1 MKDLL
6 RPGELRELA
15 GDRSYARGESYFSG
29 GLVRS
34 LTQYGQRLSAVV
46 IGTRRYKASIWVA
59 DGVSREGDALRGDD
73 GVRKDED
80 WDNDDDLC
88 EVDEW
93 DEDGDEDDDLYEDD
107 EEDEERE
114 DGGLRYICSC
124 PAGGFCKHLVAVALA
139 FKAGKADVLD
149 DGGGDDDESDAPTG
163 VRMLTD
169 AGKLVGEG
177 KAAGKTAG
185 KAAGKGG
192 KSAAASKAKSK
203 TRTPDL
209 QTHLMAQPK
218 ERLVTWVL
226 ERAALDGA
234 FLERLR
240 LDAAAANPAGVDMAD
255 FRRRID
261 KAFDFP
267 DGYAPDGDDDY
278 DGYGGGYD
286 EDRTVPMERIE
297 PVLKALEKV
306 LAQGHATAIAS
317 LAEYAVVEFEKVAT
331 RLGYDPD
338 GAASIGKLFCVLHVQ
353 ALRAQTAKPD
363 PQMLADWVFN
373 RALAAAPS
381 YGDFPWEEYRSLLG
395 EAGMKRLRSRVESA
409 WAKVPAKTKDQRRY
423 DDDSGE
429 RHFLKDAMI
438 AFAQADGDVDARA
451 TIEQKDLSSEHNYLT
466 LAQIFR
472 DAKRHDEALEWAEKG
487 WQTFAGDYHHAG
499 LREFLATEYRR
510 RRRVDDAMS
519 LYWDEY
525 NRKPDLHTYAELKK
539 QADRGRDWSAWR
551 EKAMARFRES
561 IEVERRKAEREAE
574 KQRAVRSRYGGGASW
589 HGEWASRI
597 PSAADHS
604 RLVEI
609 LLWERNPDD
618 AWAEAVAG
626 GCSETLWLKLA
637 ETREKEH
644 PADCVPIW
652 HRHMINLT
660 QHADQSN
667 YAPAAK
673 ALQKLGHLLH
683 RLGRDKE
690 FAHLMADIRQ
700 TRKARR
706 NFITELNK
714 LHLP

>member
-34 LTQYGQRLSAVV
+34 LTQVGQRLSAVV
-46 IGTRRYKASIWVA
+46 VGTRRYKASIWVA
-59 DGVSREGDALRGDD
+59 DGASREEDRFREDKDWGDD
-73 GVRKDED
+73 DDSCEDDE
-80 WDNDDDLC
+80 WDNDG
-88 EVDEW
+88 
-93 DEDGDEDDDLYEDD
+93 DEDGDEDD

-139 FKAGKADVLD
+139 FRAGKADVLD
-149 DGGGDDDESDAPTG
+149 GGGDDEESAES
-163 VRMLTD
+163 
-169 AGKLVGEG
+169 VGEG
-177 KAAGKTAG
+177 RLTGAEKRTGEGKIVEKAV
-185 KAAGKGG
+185 GKGG
-192 KSAAASKAKSK
+192 KSAATANAASKTATSK

-218 ERLVTWVL
+218 ERLVAWVL

-234 FLERLR
+234 FLEQLR

-267 DGYAPDGDDDY
+267 DGYDPDGDDDY

-297 PVLKALEKV
+297 PVLKALEKI
-306 LAQGHATAIAS
+306 LAQGHAAAVAS
-317 LAEYAVVEFEKVAT
+317 LAEYALVEFEKVAT

-353 ALRAQTAKPD
+353 ALRAHPTKSD
-363 PQMLADWVFN
+363 PQTLADWVFN

-381 YGDFPWEEYRSLLG
+381 YGGFPWEEYRSLLG
-395 EAGMKRLRSRVESA
+395 EAGVKRFRSKVETA
-409 WAKVPAKTKDQRRY
+409 WAKVPVRTKDQRKFE
-423 DDDSGE
+423 DNSGE
-429 RHFLKDAMI
+429 RHFLRDAMI

-451 TIEQKDLSSEHNYLT
+451 VIEQKDLSSEHNYLT

-487 WQTFAGDYHHAG
+487 WQVFAGDYRHAG

-510 RRRVDDAMS
+510 RRRVDDAMA

-525 NRKPDLHTYAELKK
+525 NRQPGLHTYAELKE
-539 QADRGRDWSAWR
+539 QADLGRDWPAWR
-551 EKAMARFRES
+551 EKAMVRLRES
-561 IEVERRKAEREAE
+561 IEVERRKAQRDAE
-574 KQRAVRSRYGGGASW
+574 KQQAARNAYGGGASW
-589 HGEWASRI
+589 HGEWASRVS
-597 PSAADHS
+597 SAADHS

-609 LLWERNPDD
+609 LLWERNPDA

-626 GCSETLWLKLA
+626 GCSEALWLKLA

-644 PADCVPIW
+644 PADCIPIW
-652 HRHMINLT
+652 HHRVTNLT
-660 QHADQSN
+660 QNADQSN
-667 YAPAAK
+667 YAPAAQ

-683 RLGRDKE
+683 RLDRNKE

-700 TRKARR
+700 TRRARR